1 MDMSER
7 LVAIRNRIIAI
18 IVMTVYAVV
27 CWQLGVRD
35 TKLMLLVFFA
45 GIFVFAC
52 VYTFITEQLKK
63 RKAQKT

>member
-1 MDMSER
+1 MDVSER

-35 TKLMLLVFFA
+35 TKLMLIVFFA
-45 GIFVFAC
+45 GIFVIVC
-52 VYTFITEQLKK
+52 VYTYVTERLKK